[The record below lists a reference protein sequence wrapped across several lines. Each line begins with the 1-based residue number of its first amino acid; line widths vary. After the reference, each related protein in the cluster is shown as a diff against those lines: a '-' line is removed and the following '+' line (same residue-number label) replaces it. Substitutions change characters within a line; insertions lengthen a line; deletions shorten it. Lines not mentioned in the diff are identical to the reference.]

1 MHSSPLAQ
9 PNRTTAEPHMTTIT
23 GIVILS
29 DSGFAAEVT
38 SICAALD
45 LPVAAIVGTG
55 SALDAATTLG
65 IDAVSWTGDAATLPP
80 GRVAIALGDRT
91 ERMAVQAGLVTAG
104 RSVATLV
111 HPDATIGL
119 AVELGEGC
127 IVSPGARI
135 TSNVIIGAGTFINT
149 GAVLSHDDRV
159 GDYVTISPSVTV
171 CGGVLIGDNAWL
183 GAGATVLPGVAIG
196 AGAIVGAGAVV
207 TKNVPAGFTVAG
219 VPAKPL

>member
-1 MHSSPLAQ
+1 M
-9 PNRTTAEPHMTTIT
+9 TTANA
-23 GIVILS
+23 IVILS
-29 DSGFAAEVT
+29 DSGFAAEVA

-55 SALDAATTLG
+55 SALDAAATLG
-65 IDAVSWTGDAATLPP
+65 IEAVRWTGDVAILPP
-80 GRVAIALGDRT
+80 GLVAIALGDGT
-91 ERMAVQAGLVTAG
+91 ERMAVQADLATAG

-111 HPDATIGL
+111 HPDTTTGL

-149 GAVLSHDDRV
+149 GAILSHDDRV
-159 GDYVTISPSVTV
+159 GDYVTISPSATV
-171 CGGVLIGDNAWL
+171 CGGVLIGDHAWL
-183 GAGATVLPGVAIG
+183 AAGATVLPGVSIG

-207 TKNVPAGFTVAG
+207 TKDVPAGITVAG